1 MLLLQDHELYKLGDA
16 RRKSLGGTVVG
27 YTKLPVQFSL
37 NVMSLGRDSL
47 PTSSPSP
54 NLLLLLGLILLLI
67 TSLVPSEPR
76 LTCRLSRY
84 IFEKK
89 LVGRKWETGEC

>member
-1 MLLLQDHELYKLGDA
+1 MPEEKP
-16 RRKSLGGTVVG
+16 TVLG

-47 PTSSPSP
+47 PTSSLSP
-54 NLLLLLGLILLLI
+54 NLLLVLGLILLI
-67 TSLVPSEPR
+67 TSLVPPEPR
-76 LTCRLSRY
+76 STSRLSRH

-89 LVGRKWETGEC
+89 LVGRKWKTGEC

>member
-1 MLLLQDHELYKLGDA
+1 MPEEKP
-16 RRKSLGGTVVG
+16 TVLR

-47 PTSSPSP
+47 LTSSPSP
-54 NLLLLLGLILLLI
+54 NLLLVLGLILLLI

-84 IFEKK
+84 IFEKR

>member
-1 MLLLQDHELYKLGDA
+1 MLLLQDHELYKLDA
-16 RRKSLGGTVVG
+16 RRKSLRYIVG

-67 TSLVPSEPR
+67 THSYLR
-76 LTCRLSRY
+76 NLA
-84 IFEKK
+84 
-89 LVGRKWETGEC
+89 